1 MFENLS
7 DKIMTSLKKVR
18 GQHKISEA
26 NVEEVIKEIRLSL
39 LEADVNF
46 KVVKTFIDKVKEKAL
61 GQEVLTNVNP
71 GQMFV
76 KIVHEE
82 LVNVLGGGAVD
93 INVRENPSVIFMV
106 GLQGAGKTTTAAKL
120 SLYIRQKL
128 NKKPGL
134 VPADIYRPAAI
145 DQLQVLGKQN
155 NIPTFPTQVGMKP
168 EEILEKAK
176 QWARD
181 NMVEVVIVDTAG
193 RLQIDED
200 LMGELG
206 RLKEIWT
213 PQEILLVADAMLGQ
227 QSVNVAEGFH
237 KRLNLT
243 GLVLT
248 KVDGDARGGAALSIR
263 EVTGIPI
270 KFLGVGE
277 KVTALE
283 VFHPD
288 RLAGRILDMGDV
300 LSLVEKAQEVI
311 DEKSARDSAKKLM
324 KNEFTLED
332 FLTQI
337 QQLKKMGGFESIL
350 KFLPGMGD
358 LSKQLKNMTPPDA
371 EMKKIEAI
379 IRSMTY
385 QERHNHKILNA
396 SRRQRIAKGSGTQV
410 QDVNKLIKQ
419 FEDAKKM
426 MGGMM
431 KMGMG
436 RGGMK
441 FPF

>member
-7 DKIMTSLKKVR
+7 DKIMASLKKVR
-18 GQHKISEA
+18 GQSKITES
-26 NVEEVIKEIRLSL
+26 NVEDVIKEIRLSL

-46 KVVKTFIDKVKEKAL
+46 KVVKTFIDKVKAKAL
-61 GQEVLTNVNP
+61 GAEVLQNVNP

-93 INVRENPSVIFMV
+93 INVRENPSVIFLV
-106 GLQGAGKTTTAAKL
+106 GLQGAGKTTSAAKL

-128 NKKPGL
+128 GKKPGL

-145 DQLQVLGKQN
+145 DQLQTLGRQN
-155 NIPTFPTQVGMKP
+155 NIPTFPTEVGMKP
-168 EEILEKAK
+168 EEILEKSK
-176 QWARD
+176 QWAKD
-181 NMVEVVIVDTAG
+181 NMVDVVIVDTAG

-237 KRLNLT
+237 KRLSLT
-243 GLVLT
+243 GLILT

-277 KVTALE
+277 KVSALE

-311 DEKSARDSAKKLM
+311 DEKAARDSAKKIM

-332 FLTQI
+332 FLAQI

-350 KFLPGMGD
+350 KFLPGMGE

-379 IRSMTY
+379 IRSMTLE
-385 QERHNHKILNA
+385 ERNNHKILNA
-396 SRRQRIAKGSGTQV
+396 SRRTRIAKGSGTQV
-410 QDVNKLIKQ
+410 QDVNKLVKQ

-426 MGGMM
+426 MGGLM